1 MMRARLSLI
10 RNRFEGIAYRT
21 ALGLLGCA
29 TDGMPDR
36 GSAGSGPAAVTLC
49 RRREMM
55 RRGLAPIREAWWDQ
69 TRLEPYLNTWRYVLL
84 LEAVEQWNLRRA
96 RVPETGESADGIL
109 VVQLEHLGNLI
120 HTIPLIMTL
129 QERFSGMSIHLLVGP
144 WCAEVARRIP
154 GVEDVIVY
162 APRILQLN
170 RGDEHHCLSWSD
182 ELEFLRSLRAR
193 RYRLLVSCGPG
204 NLVDRLIIQ
213 AVRPAR
219 WVGVRTEGDIY
230 PEWCAASPVS
240 YDSRMWEAERLLSLV
255 DPPERCEAESVSL
268 SFPLDE
274 DGRRFGTEAAARARK
289 AMGAKAPVVVMAP
302 GAGWPG
308 RLWPTEHYAE
318 VAHELAQEG
327 TAVILVGGRDAI
339 RAAGWIERHV
349 PVSLN
354 LAGQTTLMQAA
365 GVIAAGD
372 VFVGSDSGLLHV
384 AAAIGIPTVGLF
396 GPLPPWRWAPRG
408 EWHVALYHPVR
419 CHGCVSWHPRS
430 RCRDDR
436 ACMRAIS
443 SAEVLAGIRELLAAR
458 RRCGAPGADH

>member
-1 MMRARLSLI
+1 MRKWTERSMRIVRHWAAQL
-10 RNRFEGIAYRT
+10 RNAGEALAYRL
-21 ALGLLGCA
+21 AMIRLGCLHDRASEADTVSGMGDTVRA
-29 TDGMPDR
+29 TL
-36 GSAGSGPAAVTLC
+36 V
-49 RRREMM
+49 
-55 RRGLAPIREAWWDQ
+55 RRGRMLRDGLASVRQVWWDQ
-69 TRLEPYLNTWRYVLL
+69 TRMEPYLNTWRYVLL

-96 RVPETGESADGIL
+96 RVPETGESAGGIL

-204 NLVDRLIIQ
+204 NLVDRLIVQ

-219 WVGVRTEGDIY
+219 WVGVRTKGDIY

-240 YDSRMWEAERLLSLV
+240 YDSRMWEAEPLLSLV

-274 DGRRFGTEAAARARK
+274 DGRRFGASVRTALK
-289 AMGAKAPVVVMAP
+289 
-302 GAGWPG
+302 
-308 RLWPTEHYAE
+308 E
-318 VAHELAQEG
+318 V
-327 TAVILVGGRDAI
+327 I
-339 RAAGWIERHV
+339 
-349 PVSLN
+349 
-354 LAGQTTLMQAA
+354 
-365 GVIAAGD
+365 
-372 VFVGSDSGLLHV
+372 
-384 AAAIGIPTVGLF
+384 
-396 GPLPPWRWAPRG
+396 
-408 EWHVALYHPVR
+408 
-419 CHGCVSWHPRS
+419 
-430 RCRDDR
+430 
-436 ACMRAIS
+436 
-443 SAEVLAGIRELLAAR
+443 
-458 RRCGAPGADH
+458 